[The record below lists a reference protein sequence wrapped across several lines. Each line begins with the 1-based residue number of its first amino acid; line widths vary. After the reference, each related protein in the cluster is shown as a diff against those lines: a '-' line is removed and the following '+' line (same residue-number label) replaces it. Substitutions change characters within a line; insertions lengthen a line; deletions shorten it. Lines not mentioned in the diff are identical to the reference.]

1 MGEFAADTH
10 SAQTR
15 FLSHVVV
22 LMRERQQSLILK
34 STAPLHVMLGQ
45 PRKVVKSVR
54 CVRHVVDIPLSQM
67 AEDNFTHI
75 YPLSYFCPGLLHVRV
90 SFAALYGITWRKMFC
105 AHIKLVSTLRAW
117 LGMLAGISPLGF
129 PS

>member
-1 MGEFAADTH
+1 MWVSLQQTH
-10 SAQTR
+10 ILHKPI
-15 FLSHVVV
+15 FCHVVV
-22 LMRERQQSLILK
+22 LMRESQQRLILK
-34 STAPLHVMLGQ
+34 STAPLRVMLGQ
-45 PRKVVKSVR
+45 PWKVVTSV
-54 CVRHVVDIPLSQM
+54 CCIRHIVDIPLSQM

-75 YPLSYFCPGLLHVRV
+75 YSLSYFCPGLLHVRV

-105 AHIKLVSTLRAW
+105 AHIKLVSALRAW